1 MATTI
6 GRAIYLTLLDSRYRP
21 GQGLVMEVTEQRE
34 SVIENGRKFASE
46 AVHSLMQR
54 SLFLELQQIFTL
66 LRVLCCSSNRT
77 HLNAAAIRFAVGES
91 QACQ

>member
-6 GRAIYLTLLDSRYRP
+6 GRAIYLTLSDSRYRP

-34 SVIENGRKFASE
+34 SVIENGRKYASE

-54 SLFLELQQIFTL
+54 SLFLEIQQVLTL
-66 LRVLCCSSNRT
+66 LRALCCSLNRT
-77 HLNAAAIRFAVGES
+77 HLNAAAIRSAVGES